1 MNGSS
6 GKGKRIA
13 ISDEALEKGKQIFIE
28 DENGLNPQQKNL
40 ENVSFK
46 SNERQDKFCGFSS
59 SGSKGKQ
66 LIISK
71 ESLEKVRKDKENG
84 TKTSIYKEDTIVNS
98 VETNDENVSKAQ
110 KMLNDCELD
119 KSSMS
124 IDNNENV
131 SNTVNENRV
140 EKDEGVTSKKRKLEE
155 NDMLETRE
163 IKKTCLQDLLEDDS
177 FYIDTQALAEFE
189 NSHKK
194 PSSISMSKQT
204 NKTNFKNVT
213 MRNGIP
219 KVSIEVKQARIKQR
233 SKQLEI
239 IDQKKKQQ
247 ITQID
252 GSLFKKKKS
261 KTEKCRL
268 KDLVANT
275 VEEFAEQQ
283 KVYQS
288 TIKMTSGKRNDD
300 TKYLPGVSSK
310 YLHFYINS
318 QNAGLRPAMLA
329 ITVSVNVVG
338 VPRLILRN
346 FRSV

>member
-1 MNGSS
+1 MNGLSA
-6 GKGKRIA
+6 KGKTIS

-28 DENGLNPQQKNL
+28 DEDDLIPQQKNL
-40 ENVSFK
+40 EDVSFK
-46 SNERQDKFCGFSS
+46 SNECHDKFCGFSS
-59 SGSKGKQ
+59 AGPKGKK

-71 ESLEKVRKDKENG
+71 ESLENVKKDKESA
-84 TKTSIYKEDTIVNS
+84 TKTSIHKDGTITNFVVQNDNS
-98 VETNDENVSKAQ
+98 IENSFEGCFSSANGNIITISNDSLKSVKTVFAENDDKITDDRNYRVETNDENVSKAQ
-110 KMLNDCELD
+110 KMLSDCELD
-119 KSSMS
+119 KSSVP

-131 SNTVNENRV
+131 STTFKEIRV
-140 EKDEGVTSKKRKLEE
+140 EKNEEVTCKKRKLEE
-155 NDMLETRE
+155 NDILETRE
-163 IKKTCLQDLLEDDS
+163 IKKTCLQDPLEDDS

-194 PSSISMSKQT
+194 PSSISISKQT

-213 MRNGIP
+213 IRNGIP

-247 ITQID
+247 ITPIE

-275 VEEFAEQQ
+275 EEEFAEQQ

-288 TIKMTSGKRNDD
+288 TIKMTSG
-300 TKYLPGVSSK
+300 
-310 YLHFYINS
+310 
-318 QNAGLRPAMLA
+318 M
-329 ITVSVNVVG
+329 
-338 VPRLILRN
+338 
-346 FRSV
+346 